1 MKKASA
7 CSPCG
12 TLLITRGPLS
22 YVDESSHDIWC
33 QKRDRL
39 TRIDARGTKTLSHSR
54 VRVEFLLASS
64 GLVLLHF
71 TCIECVVL
79 TIVNSVSDCVIC
91 LCCK

>member
-1 MKKASA
+1 MRLCITEYGSVFGWLAY
-7 CSPCG
+7 CG
-12 TLLITRGPLS
+12 MAG
-22 YVDESSHDIWC
+22 C